1 MKEVRSWICLFVA
14 LFFSLGSIYLVGTDY
29 EKDVPMGI
37 VLALTFLALSK
48 MDTIF
53 DEETTED

>member
-1 MKEVRSWICLFVA
+1 MKEIRSWTCLVLA

-37 VLALTFLALSK
+37 VLAITFLALSK
-48 MDTIF
+48 ADTIF
-53 DEETTED
+53 DEDPTED